1 MIISLMAA
9 KSDNNVIG
17 NNSEIPWKAE
27 GEQFLFKA
35 MTYNHWLLVGR
46 KTYEAMGK
54 LPNRKYAVVSSSTE
68 EQIDGDVCFF
78 KSIDSALNYLSD
90 KTDLVVVSG
99 GGQIYSDVIS
109 QADVIHLSVIHCQ
122 VEGNVFFPAI
132 PKEFKMVFS
141 QNFRSN
147 IDYTY
152 QIWTK
157 TSFYSKGEA

>member
-17 NNSEIPWKAE
+17 NNAEIPWKAE

-46 KTYEAMGK
+46 KTFEAMGK
-54 LPNRKYAVVSSSTE
+54 LPNRKYAVVSGSLE
-68 EQIDGDVCFF
+68 ERTSEDVCFF
-78 KSIDSALNYLSD
+78 NSVDAALNYLSD

-99 GGQIYSDVIS
+99 GGQIYAHMIS
-109 QADVIHLSVIHCQ
+109 KVDVIHLSIIHCK
-122 VEGNVFFPAI
+122 VEGNVFFPEI
-132 PKEFKMVFS
+132 PEEFKMVFS
-141 QNFRSN
+141 QDFKSN

-157 TSFYSKGEA
+157 S

>member
-17 NNSEIPWKAE
+17 NNADIPWKAE

-54 LPNRKYAVVSSSTE
+54 LPNRKYAVVSSSLE
-68 EQIDGDVCFF
+68 EKTGGDVCFF
-78 KSIDSALNYLSD
+78 KSIDAALEYLSGI
-90 KTDLVVVSG
+90 TDLVVVSG
-99 GGQIYSDVIS
+99 GGQIYAETIS
-109 QADVIHLSVIHCQ
+109 MVDVIHLSVIHCRA
-122 VEGNVFFPAI
+122 EGNVFFPEI
-132 PKEFKMVFS
+132 PEDFKMVFS
-141 QNFRSN
+141 QDFRSN

-152 QIWTK
+152 QIWTR
-157 TSFYSKGEA
+157 A

>member
-27 GEQFLFKA
+27 GEQLLFKA

-46 KTYEAMGK
+46 KTFEAMGK
-54 LPNRKYAVVSSSTE
+54 LRDRKYAVVSNSLE
-68 EQIDGDVCFF
+68 EQRDKDVCFF
-78 KSIDSALNYLSD
+78 KSVDAALNYLSD

-99 GGQIYSDVIS
+99 GGQIYAETIS
-109 QADVIHLSVIHCQ
+109 RVDVIHLSVIHCN
-122 VEGNVFFPAI
+122 VKGNVFFPAI
-132 PKEFKMVFS
+132 PEGFKMVFS
-141 QNFRSN
+141 QDFRSN

-152 QIWTK
+152 QIWI
-157 TSFYSKGEA
+157 KG

>member
-17 NNSEIPWKAE
+17 NKAEIPWKAE
-27 GEQFLFKA
+27 GEQLLFKA

-46 KTYEAMGK
+46 KTFEAMGK
-54 LPNRKYAVVSSSTE
+54 LPNRKYAVISSSLE
-68 EQIDGDVCFF
+68 EKTGEDVCFF
-78 KSIDSALNYLSD
+78 RTVDSALDYLSD

-99 GGQIYSDVIS
+99 GGQIYAEMIS
-109 QADVIHLSVIHCQ
+109 RADVIHLSVIHCQ

-132 PKEFKMVFS
+132 PEDFKMVFF
-141 QNFRSN
+141 QEFRSN

-152 QIWTK
+152 QIWK
-157 TSFYSKGEA
+157 KC

>member
-17 NNSEIPWKAE
+17 NNAEIPWKAE

-35 MTYNHWLLVGR
+35 MTYNHWILVGR
-46 KTYEAMGK
+46 KTFEAMGK
-54 LPNRKYAVVSSSTE
+54 LPNRKYAVISGSLE
-68 EQIDGDVCFF
+68 EKKDENVCIFNTV
-78 KSIDSALNYLSD
+78 DRALAYLSD

-99 GGQIYSDVIS
+99 GGQIYNEMIS
-109 QADVIHLSVIHCQ
+109 KVDVIHMSVIHCQ
-122 VEGNVFFPAI
+122 VEGNVFFPEI

-141 QNFRSN
+141 QGFKSN

-157 TSFYSKGEA
+157 DFI

>member
-17 NNSEIPWKAE
+17 NNAEIPWKAE
-27 GEQFLFKA
+27 GEQLLFKA

-46 KTYEAMGK
+46 NTFEAMGK
-54 LPNRKYAVVSSSTE
+54 LPNRKYAVVSRSLE
-68 EQIDGDVCFF
+68 EQTDGDVCFF
-78 KSIDSALNYLSD
+78 KSIDAALKYLAG
-90 KTDLVVVSG
+90 KTDLVVISG
-99 GGQIYSDVIS
+99 GGQIYASTIS
-109 QADVIHLSVIHCQ
+109 MVDVIHLSVIHC
-122 VEGNVFFPAI
+122 EAKGNVIFPEI

-141 QNFRSN
+141 QDFKSN

-157 TSFYSKGEA
+157 E

>member
-17 NNSEIPWKAE
+17 NNAEIPWKAE

-46 KTYEAMGK
+46 ITFEAMGK
-54 LPNRKYAVVSSSTE
+54 LPNRKYAVISSSTE
-68 EQIDGDVCFF
+68 ERTDEDVCFF
-78 KSIDSALNYLSD
+78 NSVEPALDYLSD

-99 GGQIYSDVIS
+99 GGQIYAEMIS
-109 QADVIHLSVIHCQ
+109 TVDVIHLSVIHCQ
-122 VEGNVFFPAI
+122 VEGNVFFPKI
-132 PKEFKMVFS
+132 PDEFKMVFS
-141 QNFRSN
+141 QDFRSN

-157 TSFYSKGEA
+157 

>member
-17 NNSEIPWKAE
+17 NNADIPWKAE

-54 LPNRKYAVVSSSTE
+54 LPNRKYAVVSNSLE
-68 EQIDGDVCFF
+68 EETGGDVCFF
-78 KSIDSALNYLSD
+78 KSIDAALEYLSAI
-90 KTDLVVVSG
+90 TDLVVVSG
-99 GGQIYSDVIS
+99 GGQIYAETIS
-109 QADVIHLSVIHCQ
+109 MVDVIHLSVIHCRA
-122 VEGNVFFPAI
+122 EGNVFFPEI
-132 PKEFKMVFS
+132 PEDFKMVFS
-141 QNFRSN
+141 QDFRSN

-157 TSFYSKGEA
+157 A